1 MFKSIIRKRSPF
13 SYTQFWFTL
22 RNCSSL
28 HIRLYGLFYLV
39 KSAFTAYEK
48 NKEND
53 TFTLQFVALIAVNYL
68 NCCYHQNAE
77 KKYVQVAIEFLKTLP
92 VDPVIG
98 FYRIIGTYYEAVF
111 SNNTKIRDMI
121 IEILKKINYYSLIQ
135 DTVEDIK
142 KNKRKLQ

>member
-1 MFKSIIRKRSPF
+1 MKRKIKSVILDEDWNRPAYHYLSQAVVMLDINES
-13 SYTQFWFTL
+13 
-22 RNCSSL
+22 
-28 HIRLYGLFYLV
+28 FYLV
-39 KSAFTAYEK
+39 KSASTAYEK

-77 KKYVQVAIEFLKTLP
+77 KKYAQVAIEFLKTLP

-98 FYRIIGTYYEAVF
+98 FYRIIGTYYESVF

-121 IEILKKINYYSLIQ
+121 IETLKRIDYYSLIQ

-142 KNKRKLQ
+142 INK